1 MAQTISTV
9 AIVSIVY
16 IIVLFFLAA
25 RAMKFVAGAEQNHR
39 RLLKNEFD
47 KINRA
52 GNADESVFEN
62 QNQG

>member
-39 RLLKNEFD
+39 RILRNEFE
-47 KINRA
+47 KINNA
-52 GNADESVFEN
+52 GNADESVLEN